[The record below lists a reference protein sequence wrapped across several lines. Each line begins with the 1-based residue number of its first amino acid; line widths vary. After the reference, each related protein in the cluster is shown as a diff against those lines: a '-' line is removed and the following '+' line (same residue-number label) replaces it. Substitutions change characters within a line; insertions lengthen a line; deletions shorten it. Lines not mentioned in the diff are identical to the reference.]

1 MKTRLL
7 ILLSCLL
14 LLSLALFSCGGEAGT
29 PPATGGD
36 TGTAPGGDTTLGGNT
51 GDNTPGGDT
60 GDNTPGGT
68 TEEPDTPALPEI
80 TGVTLADKT
89 VPYNRAEQSLT
100 VTGTLP
106 EGVTC
111 AYTYNGAAATGAT
124 RVGTYTIV
132 ATLSGEGYA
141 TKTLTATLTIEPL
154 TITGVTLADVSVEY
168 DGLPHSLRVSGN
180 VPADVTCTYTYNGE
194 TTEEVTDPGTYT
206 VRAVLSGEGYTTL
219 TLTAELKITSKLEQL
234 YTFVFNGKVYFQN
247 PLHDNLLYVYDG
259 TSISKVT
266 GNEVA
271 QFFTADSKNL
281 YYVSRGFLKSSV
293 KSIATDGTV
302 SVFLSDGG
310 EYLTTDGTYLYF
322 AKNNLVDTGDK
333 NGIYRIRISHGADDA
348 PEKLTGGKASYLTVV
363 GSYLYYAAGSDKG
376 QLTRIPTAGGTPET
390 LTEEKVSNIV
400 TAGGVL
406 YCNVHTLTGNAI
418 HRYSAGAGTLTKMTT
433 DSGDNLT
440 IVGQYLYY
448 INSDL
453 LTGKVFGDGIYRI
466 ALDAAGSLP
475 GEKVVS
481 ADVSS
486 LTSDG
491 TNLYYYL
498 VNTKHLHRFRIADKT
513 VTDLMASFVP
523 VDDTTAGSSSY
534 TYVKEYG
541 GEIYFL
547 NARDGDSVWKYNPV
561 TRASYKVIP
570 DACSAFYFHGDYL
583 YYSTYI
589 VTNYALWRVP
599 VAGGEAEKISSD
611 RCDEL
616 LFIGEYIYFVHNG
629 NTFNTL
635 RRLKPD
641 STAKDKELEKLYG
654 SLTSSVHCVSLYE
667 VDGKVFFCTKPS
679 GTLTGNLMYYDIAT
693 GKTAK
698 VDNTSACY
706 FTADGTA
713 LYYYNAKDGSLCSY
727 TFATGAVKT
736 LVTGV
741 EIQSLSVLDGT
752 VYYAETS
759 ADTAG
764 LWCVRTDGTGKT
776 QLAKGTFAGVSATSA
791 GVLYYEMSYSMTAD
805 YPVTSG
811 TGRLYLLKKGA
822 TAPTRIV

>member
-14 LLSLALFSCGGEAGT
+14 LLSLALFSCGGGT
-29 PPATGGD
+29 ETQPTPS
-36 TGTAPGGDTTLGGNT
+36 GNT
-51 GDNTPGGDT
+51 GDNAPGG
-60 GDNTPGGT
+60 NP
-68 TEEPDTPALPEI
+68 EKPDTPALSE
-80 TGVTLADKT
+80 
-89 VPYNRAEQSLT
+89 
-100 VTGTLP
+100 
-106 EGVTC
+106 
-111 AYTYNGAAATGAT
+111 
-124 RVGTYTIV
+124 
-132 ATLSGEGYA
+132 
-141 TKTLTATLTIEPL
+141 
-154 TITGVTLADVSVEY
+154 ITGVTLADVSIEY

-194 TTEEVTDPGTYT
+194 AKEEVTDPGTYT

-234 YTFVFNGKVYFQN
+234 YAFAFGGKVYFQN

-259 TSISKVT
+259 TSITKVT
-266 GNEVA
+266 GNDAA

-348 PEKLTGGKASYLTVV
+348 PEKLTSGKASYLTVV
-363 GSYLYYAAGSDKG
+363 GSYLYYAAGSNKG

-418 HRYSAGAGTLTKMTT
+418 HRYSADAGTLTKMTT

-475 GEKVVS
+475 GEKVVT

-523 VDDTTAGSSSY
+523 VDDTTAGSNSY
-534 TYVKEYG
+534 TYIKEYG

-589 VTNYALWRVP
+589 VSNYALWRVP
-599 VAGGEAEKISSD
+599 VAGGEAEKISSS
-611 RCDEL
+611 RCDEV
-616 LFIGEYIYFVHNG
+616 LFDGEYMYFVDNG
-629 NTFNTL
+629 NIYNTL

-641 STAKDKELEKLYG
+641 STAKGKEEETLFG
-654 SLTSSVHCVSLYE
+654 SPTSSVHCVSLILH
-667 VDGKVFFCTKPS
+667 DGKVFFCTKPKTS
-679 GTLTGNLMYYDIAT
+679 LAGKLMYYDIAT
-693 GKTAK
+693 GKT
-698 VDNTSACY
+698 NEITGTSAIC
-706 FTADGTA
+706 FTADDTA
-713 LYYYNAKDGSLCSY
+713 LYYYNAKEGTLCAY
-727 TFATGAVKT
+727 DFATGTVKT

-741 EIQSLSVLDGT
+741 AIQSLSVHSGT
-752 VYYAETS
+752 VYFADITSGAEGVWS
-759 ADTAG
+759 
-764 LWCVRTDGTGKT
+764 VRTDGTGKT
-776 QLAKGTFAGVSATSA
+776 QLAKGTFAGVTATSA
-791 GVLYYEMSYSMTAD
+791 GVLYYEMSFTLAAD
-805 YPVTSG
+805 FPVTEG
-811 TGRLYLLKKGA
+811 TGHLYLLKAGA
-822 TAPTRIV
+822 PSPTKIV